1 MCRAQVAGDYFGVN
15 NDGVYNLPYTTVFDL
30 MEDAGVSYKVYLE
43 ASPGRCRLWG
53 CVFGG
58 GGAKG
63 FNQACEAEAL

>member
-43 ASPGRCRLWG
+43 AYPGMCRL
-53 CVFGG
+53 CVWGG
-58 GGAKG
+58 GGEG
-63 FNQACEAEAL
+63 VQSSL